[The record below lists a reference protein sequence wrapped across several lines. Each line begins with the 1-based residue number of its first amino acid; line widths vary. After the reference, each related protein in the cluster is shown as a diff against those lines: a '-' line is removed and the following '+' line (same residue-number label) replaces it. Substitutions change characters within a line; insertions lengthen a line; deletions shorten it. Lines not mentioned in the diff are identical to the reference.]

1 MNEKKFEEL
10 IEKQKKS
17 MVMLTPFSEFCA
29 AIDRTNRQ
37 LNESKRLT
45 ERQIG
50 EVLNLLAENIYNR

>member
-17 MVMLTPFSEFCA
+17 MVMLTPFYEFSN

-37 LNESKRLT
+37 LDKSIQLT
-45 ERQIG
+45 ERQIA
-50 EVLNLLAENIYNR
+50 EILNLLAEKVYNR